1 MPTRRPAAL
10 LLALV
15 ALPTLLAACGDDDTA
30 DTGAPGA
37 ETTTPPEDTTP
48 ATDADAPDHIVSL
61 SPTATEMLFA
71 IGAGDQVVAVD
82 DQSDYPPEVPT
93 TDLSGYEPN
102 VEAIAAYE
110 PDLVVISGGPDD
122 LVSGLEAVGAEVLT
136 LPAATTL
143 DDTYDQLEQLGEAT
157 GHEDEAAGVAAGI
170 EADIADLVA
179 QVPTAPADPPT
190 YYHELDDQLYS
201 VTSETFIGQLYGLAG
216 LQSVADAADPN
227 GDLGG
232 YPQLS
237 AEYLVEADPDFV
249 FLADT
254 ECCAQDATTF
264 AARPGF
270 GDLTAVTQ
278 DHVVLMS
285 DDIAS
290 RWGPRVV
297 DFLRSV
303 IEATAPAA

>member
-1 MPTRRPAAL
+1 VRTEPLLGAGSSRRGQATWL
-10 LLALV
+10 
-15 ALPTLLAACGDDDTA
+15 
-30 DTGAPGA
+30 APGA
-37 ETTTPPEDTTP
+37 VPGGSQLRDSAGFAPASLTRGRPRHRSPVTPR
-48 ATDADAPDHIVSL
+48 SRR
-61 SPTATEMLFA
+61 
-71 IGAGDQVVAVD
+71 
-82 DQSDYPPEVPT
+82 SDRPPEVPT

-122 LVSGLEAVGAEVLT
+122 LVSGLEAVGAEVLM

-157 GHEDEAAGVAAGI
+157 GHEDEAADVAAGI

-179 QVPTAPADPPT
+179 QVPAAPAEPPT

-237 AEYLVEADPDFV
+237 AEYLVDADPDFV

-297 DFLRSV
+297 DFLRTV
-303 IEATAPAA
+303 IEATAPAT